1 LFLSCQS
8 ELKYYN
14 EEALQLWTGTEHIA
28 QCARNYKLSGGPFE
42 YLCEHNA
49 KVCIAANK
57 RQVAETWRLLSLVVK
72 DPLELFLNAEPTL
85 SSRMFSSGV
94 QSSDNRF
101 NIDERGDDKDGK
113 LAEVNHGK
121 LRRSSAS
128 NSEARFHH
136 ISNPES
142 REKNVGSGDEEEE
155 DYDYAE
161 NELTL
166 TNIASGQMLTGG
178 ICNDFFGD
186 SEIGEIELETFVATS
201 SNNADT
207 RWELKSEAFEPRI
220 NLNDELPEEEDVQ
233 DRFESSGIGQE
244 DNVDSQHIG
253 THEEMSGQATELV
266 VVDQTSSLLCVDTAL
281 VRPSWTSNTIIRD
294 TLLQFAE
301 HGDVQTAISMYM
313 VLRLQ
318 RNNYRNIIDDQTL
331 EYWFNAYIELLH
343 RLQLFNNA
351 SCLIKMCT
359 FLPEIHNMTQQST
372 TVLSNCTRCNKALS
386 RSQGSWWCERCQKTP
401 NLCCLCQKLVKGL
414 FAWCQGCSHGGHLRC
429 LKMWYQKNTLCP
441 TGCGHHC
448 EYQ

>member
-1 LFLSCQS
+1 MFLSCQS

-28 QCARNYKLSGGPFE
+28 QCARNYKYSGGSFE

-72 DPLELFLNAEPTL
+72 DPLELFMNTEPTL
-85 SSRMFSSGV
+85 SKSRIFSSGGV
-94 QSSDNRF
+94 QSSSDNRF
-101 NIDERGDDKDGK
+101 NVDERGDDKDLMHGK
-113 LAEVNHGK
+113 LAGEVNNHGK
-121 LRRSSAS
+121 LRKSSAS
-128 NSEARFHH
+128 NSELRFHH

-142 REKNVGSGDEEEE
+142 RDKNVGSVGDENEANPEEE
-155 DYDYAE
+155 YDYAE

-220 NLNDELPEEEDVQ
+220 NLNDELPEEELDVH
-233 DRFESSGIGQE
+233 DSRFESSANGLQE
-244 DNVDSQHIG
+244 DNADNHQLSTAHDQ
-253 THEEMSGQATELV
+253 EMSGGGQVTENLV

-281 VRPSWTSNTIIRD
+281 VRPSWTSNAIIRD

-351 SCLIKMCT
+351 
-359 FLPEIHNMTQQST
+359 
-372 TVLSNCTRCNKALS
+372 R
-386 RSQGSWWCERCQKTP
+386 
-401 NLCCLCQKLVKGL
+401 
-414 FAWCQGCSHGGHLRC
+414 
-429 LKMWYQKNTLCP
+429 
-441 TGCGHHC
+441 
-448 EYQ
+448 